1 MLFEQSSEISF
12 IYLSS
17 MRQKE
22 KSNKTPTNMP
32 VKEFYQKIAKQIIF
46 TLLHKFQKQFM
57 FMLTVFYKRSS
68 NNDEFTSALM
78 I

>member
-17 MRQKE
+17 MKQKE

-32 VKEFYQKIAKQIIF
+32 VKEFYQKIAKTNNLYSPSQISKTIYVYVDSF
-46 TLLHKFQKQFM
+46 LQTFVK
-57 FMLTVFYKRSS
+57 
-68 NNDEFTSALM
+68 
-78 I
+78 